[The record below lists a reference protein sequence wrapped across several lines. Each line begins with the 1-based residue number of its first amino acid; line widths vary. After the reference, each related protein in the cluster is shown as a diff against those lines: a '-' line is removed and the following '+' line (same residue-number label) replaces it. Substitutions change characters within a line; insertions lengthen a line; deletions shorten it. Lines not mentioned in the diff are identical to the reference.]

1 MGGCRLPY
9 ELCRTDPLPC
19 DESEAV
25 RLNGFLEPVVLGD
38 MGGGV
43 AELNRAP
50 GMCIGGAVDIML
62 KMSEEEKKGG
72 G

>member
-50 GMCIGGAVDIML
+50 NALGAVDIML